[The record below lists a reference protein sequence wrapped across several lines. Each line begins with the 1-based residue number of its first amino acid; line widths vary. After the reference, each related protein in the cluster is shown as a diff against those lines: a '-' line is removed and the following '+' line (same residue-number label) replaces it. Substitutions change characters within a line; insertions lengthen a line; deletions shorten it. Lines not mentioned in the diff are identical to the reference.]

1 MKLLFPFIIIGFSVL
16 QSCSNSNASST
27 KEAVAIDSIGV
38 ETSSPKTTDSI
49 QVPGIV
55 LTSFM
60 SLFPKATHVEWEME
74 ENNYEASFQLA
85 GVKKSVVFTPEGEDV
100 SSETEINVN
109 SLPETMTNYIASNLN
124 GKKIDEA
131 VMGLT
136 ASGGITYEIEVEG
149 KDYIF
154 DGSGNFLKT
163 EETEVSE
170 DD

>member
-1 MKLLFPFIIIGFSVL
+1 MKLLFPIIIGLFVL

-27 KEAVAIDSIGV
+27 SEAAGTNSTSV

-55 LTSFM
+55 LSRFV

-74 ENNYEASFQLA
+74 ENDYEASFQLA

-109 SLPETMTNYIASNLN
+109 SLPEAMTSYIASHLK

-131 VMGLT
+131 VMGT
-136 ASGGITYEIEVEG
+136 TRSREITYEIEVEG

-163 EETEVSE
+163 EEPEPNE